1 MAEWI
6 NSGNL
11 RGPAGQNAGFG
22 TPTATV
28 DPNVG
33 TPEVVVNASGPDTA
47 KVFAFEFKNLK
58 GEQGIQGVQGPKG
71 EKGDPFTVAKTY
83 ASVAEM
89 NEGFAIDDVPEG
101 GFVVINTGNVE
112 DEDNAK
118 LFVKGADAYSLITD
132 LSGAEGIK
140 GDQGPA
146 GTITVGNVTTGNAGT
161 SVIVNNTGT
170 AQAAVLDFTIPRGDK
185 GDTGA
190 AAGFGEVTA
199 TVDANVGTPEV
210 TVTPGGPDTAKTFAF
225 AFKNLKGAK
234 GDQGAAAGFGT
245 PTAEV
250 TNNEVGTPAVEVTAD
265 GADTAKVFHF
275 AFSNLKGEKG
285 DQGVAAGFGTPVAT
299 VDANVG
305 TPEVTVT
312 PSGPDTAKVFTFA
325 FKNLKGEKGDTGA
338 AGAAATVS
346 IGDTTTL
353 EPGAEATV
361 NNTGSANAAVLTFG
375 IPKGEKGDKGDQGI
389 QGAQGP
395 RGAQISSGD
404 GAPASQEGLT
414 PIAGDLYID
423 QTTGDLYR
431 YAQ

>member
-28 DPNVG
+28 DANVG
-33 TPEVVVNASGPDTA
+33 TPEVIVNATGPDTA

-58 GEQGIQGVQGPKG
+58 GEQGIQGIQGEKG

-89 NEGFAIDDVPEG
+89 NEGFATDDVPEG
-101 GFVVINTGNVE
+101 GFVVINTGDVE
-112 DEDNAK
+112 DEENAR
-118 LFVKGADAYSLITD
+118 LYVKGTDAYSLITD

-170 AQAAVLDFTIPRGDK
+170 ASAAVLDFTIPKGDK

-199 TVDANVGTPEV
+199 TVDANVGTPSV

-225 AFKNLKGAK
+225 EFKNLKGVK

-250 TNNEVGTPAVEVTAD
+250 TNDAVGTPAVEVTAD
-265 GADTAKVFHF
+265 GEDTAKVFHF

-305 TPEVTVT
+305 VPEVTVT

-325 FKNLKGEKGDTGA
+325 FKNLKGETGA
-338 AGAAATVS
+338 QGPQGEAATVQVGTVQT
-346 IGDTTTL
+346 GD
-353 EPGAEATV
+353 A
-361 NNTGSANAAVLTFG
+361 GSQAQVTNAGDENAAVLNFT
-375 IPKGEKGDKGDQGI
+375 IPRGDKGEKGDT
-389 QGAQGP
+389 GAQGP
-395 RGAQISSGD
+395 RGAQITSGE
-404 GAPASQEGLT
+404 GAPTAQEGLT

-423 QTTGDLYR
+423 EATGDLYR
-431 YAQ
+431 YTE

>member
-33 TPEVVVNASGPDTA
+33 TPDVVVNASGPDTA

-89 NEGFAIDDVPEG
+89 NEGYATDEVPQG
-101 GFVVINTGNVE
+101 GFVVIETGDVN

-118 LFVKGADAYSLITD
+118 LYMKGAEAYQYITD
-132 LSGAEGIK
+132 LSGADGLT
-140 GDQGPA
+140 GPQGPA
-146 GTITVGNVTTGNAGT
+146 GTITVGDVTTGDAGS
-161 SVIVNNTGT
+161 SVQVTNTGT
-170 AQAAVLDFTIPRGDK
+170 ASAAELNFTIPKGDK

-234 GDQGAAAGFGT
+234 GDQGVAAGFGT

-250 TNNEVGTPAVEVTAD
+250 TNNAVGTPAVEVEATGD
-265 GADTAKVFHF
+265 DTAKVFHF
-275 AFSNLKGEKG
+275 SFSNLKGAKG

-325 FKNLKGEKGDTGA
+325 FKNLKGETGAQGPQGEAATIQVGTVQTGA
-338 AGAAATVS
+338 AGSEAQVTNA
-346 IGDTTTL
+346 GD
-353 EPGAEATV
+353 
-361 NNTGSANAAVLTFG
+361 ANAAVFNFT
-375 IPKGEKGDKGDQGI
+375 IPRGDKGEKGDT
-389 QGAQGP
+389 GAQGP

-404 GAPASQEGLT
+404 GAPTAQEGLT
-414 PIAGDLYID
+414 PILGDLYID
-423 QTTGDLYR
+423 ETTGDLYH
-431 YAQ
+431 YSE

>member
-58 GEQGIQGVQGPKG
+58 GEQGIQGIQGPKG

-89 NEGFAIDDVPEG
+89 NEGYATDEVPQG
-101 GFVVINTGNVE
+101 GFVVIETGDVN

-118 LFVKGADAYSLITD
+118 LYMKSAEAYQYITD
-132 LSGAEGIK
+132 LSGADGLT
-140 GDQGPA
+140 GPQGPA
-146 GTITVGNVTTGNAGT
+146 GTITVGDVTTGDAGS
-161 SVIVNNTGT
+161 SVQVTNTGT
-170 AQAAVLDFTIPRGDK
+170 ASAAELNFTIPKGDK

-234 GDQGAAAGFGT
+234 GDQGVAAGFGT

-375 IPKGEKGDKGDQGI
+375 IPKGEKGDKGNQGI
-389 QGAQGP
+389 QGVQGP
-395 RGAQISSGD
+395 RGAQITSGT
-404 GAPASQEGLT
+404 GAPSGGN
-414 PIAGDLYID
+414 PIVGDLYID

-431 YAQ
+431 YSE

>member
-89 NEGFAIDDVPEG
+89 NEGFATDDVPEG
-101 GFVVINTGNVE
+101 GFVVIETGDVN

-118 LFVKGADAYSLITD
+118 LYMKGAEAYQYITD
-132 LSGAEGIK
+132 LSGADGLT
-140 GDQGPA
+140 GPQGPA
-146 GTITVGNVTTGNAGT
+146 GTITVGDVTTGDAGS
-161 SVIVNNTGT
+161 SVQVTNTGT
-170 AQAAVLDFTIPRGDK
+170 ASAAELNFTIPKGDK

-225 AFKNLKGAK
+225 AFKNLKGVK
-234 GDQGAAAGFGT
+234 GDQGVAAGFGT

-250 TNNEVGTPAVEVTAD
+250 TNNAVGTPAVEVEAT
-265 GADTAKVFHF
+265 GPDTAKVFNF
-275 AFSNLKGEKG
+275 SFSNLKGEKG

-346 IGDTTTL
+346 IDDTTTL

-389 QGAQGP
+389 QGVQGP
-395 RGAQISSGD
+395 RGAQITSGT
-404 GAPASQEGLT
+404 GAPSGGN
-414 PIAGDLYID
+414 PIVGDLYID
-423 QTTGDLYR
+423 QATGDLYR
-431 YAQ
+431 YAE

>member
-33 TPEVVVNASGPDTA
+33 TPDVVVNASGPDTA

-89 NEGFAIDDVPEG
+89 NEGYATDEVPQG
-101 GFVVINTGNVE
+101 GFVVIETGDVN

-118 LFVKGADAYSLITD
+118 LYMKGAEAYQYITD
-132 LSGAEGIK
+132 LSGADGLT
-140 GDQGPA
+140 GPQGPA
-146 GTITVGNVTTGNAGT
+146 GTITVGDVTTGDAGS
-161 SVIVNNTGT
+161 SVQVTNTGT
-170 AQAAVLDFTIPRGDK
+170 ASAAELNFTIPKGDK

-199 TVDANVGTPEV
+199 TVDANVGTPKV

-234 GDQGAAAGFGT
+234 GDQGVAAGFGT

-250 TNNEVGTPAVEVTAD
+250 TNNAVGTPAVEVEATGD
-265 GADTAKVFHF
+265 DTAKVFHF
-275 AFSNLKGEKG
+275 SFSNLKGAKG

-325 FKNLKGEKGDTGA
+325 FKNLKGETGAQGPQGEAATIQVGTVQTGA
-338 AGAAATVS
+338 AGSEAQVTNA
-346 IGDTTTL
+346 GD
-353 EPGAEATV
+353 
-361 NNTGSANAAVLTFG
+361 ANAAVFNFT
-375 IPKGEKGDKGDQGI
+375 IPRGDKGEKGDT
-389 QGAQGP
+389 GAQGP

-404 GAPASQEGLT
+404 GAPTAQEGLT
-414 PIAGDLYID
+414 PILGDLYID
-423 QTTGDLYR
+423 ETTGDLYH
-431 YAQ
+431 YSE

>member
-22 TPTATV
+22 APTATV

-58 GEQGIQGVQGPKG
+58 GEQGIQGIQGPKG

-83 ASVAEM
+83 ASVAAM
-89 NEGFAIDDVPEG
+89 NEGYATDEVPQG
-101 GFVVINTGNVE
+101 GFVVIETGDVN

-118 LFVKGADAYSLITD
+118 LYMKGSEAYQYITD
-132 LSGAEGIK
+132 LSGADGLT
-140 GDQGPA
+140 GPQGPA
-146 GTITVGNVTTGNAGT
+146 GTITVGDVTTGDAGS
-161 SVIVNNTGT
+161 SVQVTNTGT
-170 AQAAVLDFTIPRGDK
+170 ASAAELNFTIPKGDK

-210 TVTPGGPDTAKTFAF
+210 TVTPGGPNTAKTFAF
-225 AFKNLKGAK
+225 AFKNLKGVK
-234 GDQGAAAGFGT
+234 GDQGTAAGFGT

-265 GADTAKVFHF
+265 GDDTAKVFHF
-275 AFSNLKGEKG
+275 SFSNLKGEKG

-305 TPEVTVT
+305 VPEVTVT

-325 FKNLKGEKGDTGA
+325 FKNLKGETGA
-338 AGAAATVS
+338 QGPQGEAATIQVGTVQT
-346 IGDTTTL
+346 GD
-353 EPGAEATV
+353 A
-361 NNTGSANAAVLTFG
+361 GSQAQVTNGGDENAAVLNFT
-375 IPKGEKGDKGDQGI
+375 IPRGDKGEKGDT
-389 QGAQGP
+389 GAQGP

-404 GAPASQEGLT
+404 GAPTAQEGLT
-414 PIAGDLYID
+414 PIVGDLYID
-423 QTTGDLYR
+423 EATGDLYR
-431 YAQ
+431 YSE